1 MMPHPGVRVGPPAS
15 TWRRTVLREMPS
27 TRAVARIESPCSC
40 AWRMALQRACCRGV
54 GGRSGLTRTCGEGA
68 VCDES
73 VAAVWHGLRKVERA
87 IGDLQAASAIGDGE
101 GGRGRIGSRR
111 ARGGLAMTT
120 TVKATYANGVLT
132 PEEPLDLMEGAR
144 VTVSIEGAPPTGG
157 GLGAIVEAVKEL
169 HKSIPEDAWDVL
181 PTDLAKNKKHYLYGH
196 PKEDD

>member
-1 MMPHPGVRVGPPAS
+1 MAADRVAGDAEHAGSGAHREPLQLCVADGLAARLLPRGGWAERLDPDL
-15 TWRRTVLREMPS
+15 RR
-27 TRAVARIESPCSC
+27 
-40 AWRMALQRACCRGV
+40 
-54 GGRSGLTRTCGEGA
+54 GA

-73 VAAVWHGLRKVERA
+73 VAAVWRGLRKVERA